1 MKKTCL
7 KEVMVAALIFASGL
21 NGCSS
26 SLSINP
32 TLPTETVPP
41 SNISQNSNPGEFTK
55 LEESVH
61 QEINRYRQSHNL
73 PTLTLDTA
81 ISKEARLHSEA
92 MATGKVPFSHQGFET
107 RIKAISQKIPYRS
120 AAENVAY
127 NQGYTNPVQ
136 QAVEGWIKSKGHRE
150 NMEGDF
156 NMTGIG
162 ISKNAKGEYYF
173 TQVFIKRR

>member
-1 MKKTCL
+1 MKTTCL
-7 KEVMVAALIFASGL
+7 TEVIVAALISISGV

-26 SLSINP
+26 SLSISP
-32 TLPTETVPP
+32 TIPTENVPP
-41 SNISQNSNPGEFTK
+41 STISQNQNSGEFTK

-61 QEINRYRQSHNL
+61 QKINRYRQSRNL
-73 PTLTLDTA
+73 PTLTLDVT

-92 MATGKVPFSHQGFET
+92 MAKGEVPFSHQGFES

-127 NQGYTNPVQ
+127 NQGYANPDQ
-136 QAVEGWIKSKGHRE
+136 EAVDGWIKSKGHRQ

-156 NMTGIG
+156 DMTGIG
-162 ISKNAKGEYYF
+162 ISKNTKGEYYF

>member
-1 MKKTCL
+1 MKTRL
-7 KEVMVAALIFASGL
+7 TEVIVAALIFASGV

-26 SLSINP
+26 SLSISS
-32 TLPTETVPP
+32 TLPTEKVPL

-61 QEINRYRQSHNL
+61 QKINQYRQSRKL
-73 PTLTLDTA
+73 PTLTLDAT
-81 ISKEARLHSEA
+81 ISKESRLHSEA
-92 MATGKVPFSHQGFET
+92 MAKGKVPFSHQGFEA
-107 RIKAISQKIPYRS
+107 RIKAIAQKIPYRS

-127 NQGYTNPVQ
+127 NQGYSNPDQ

-156 NMTGIG
+156 DMTGIG
-162 ISKNAKGEYYF
+162 VSKNTKGEYYF